1 MESTLIALVSF
12 SAVGLFVLGVPL
24 VLIIGHWVLW
34 VSIATDFTLANLG
47 VTLFEG
53 INFFGLLALP
63 LFILTGDIINAG
75 GIAKRLT
82 DFAYSTLS
90 WLRGGLGLAAL
101 GACGM
106 FAAISGSNAATTATI
121 GSIMYREMQEGK
133 YGKTFAAAT
142 LASGG
147 VVGIIIP
154 PSIIFVIY
162 GFLMNLPIGDLF
174 MAGIIPGALMILAM
188 QIVCIVASWR
198 NGYGKIVPFNLGFS
212 LRSAARAYLGF
223 MAIGIVLFG
232 IYSGIFS
239 PTEAAAMTVVFGF
252 VAGTFITG
260 EIRWRSLPAVL
271 LRSGQIAGMLVPL
284 VALSIVMQQ
293 LLSIIGT
300 QAYIAELL
308 SGVGGYYSSLLISMV
323 VVMIAGCFLESVPIT
338 IILAPIL
345 APIAVSAGVD
355 PIQFAMVFVIGAA
368 IGFITPP
375 FGLNLF
381 VASSMT
387 GIPYL
392 RIVPYVLPYLFALL
406 IAWGLV
412 ALVPALSTFL
422 PSISGAG

>member
-1 MESTLIALVSF
+1 MEGSLIALISV
-12 SAVGLFVLGVPL
+12 SAVGLFALGVPL

-34 VSIATDFTLANLG
+34 VSIVTDFTLANLG

-63 LFILTGDIINAG
+63 LFILTGDIINAA

-90 WLRGGLGLAAL
+90 WVRGGLGMAAI

-121 GSIMYREMQEGK
+121 GSIMYREMRDGK
-133 YGKTFAAAT
+133 YGANFSAAT

-154 PSIIFVIY
+154 PSIVFVIY
-162 GFLMNLPIGDLF
+162 GFLMNLSIGDLF
-174 MAGIIPGALMILAM
+174 MAGLIPGALMILAM
-188 QIVCIVASWR
+188 QAVCIVVSWR
-198 NGYGKIVPFNLGFS
+198 NSWGDVVPFKAGVS
-212 LRSAARAYLGF
+212 LRSGLRAYLGF

-252 VAGTFITG
+252 VAGTLVTG
-260 EIRWRSLPAVL
+260 EIRWRSLPTVL

-300 QAYIAELL
+300 QAFIANLL
-308 SGVGGYYSSLLISMV
+308 SGIGGYYATLGISMITV
-323 VVMIAGCFLESVPIT
+323 LIAGCFLESVPIT

-345 APIAVSAGVD
+345 APIAHAAGID

-381 VASSMT
+381 VASSIT

-392 RIVPYVLPYLFALL
+392 RIVPYVMPYLFALL

-412 ALVPALSTFL
+412 ALVPAFSTFL
-422 PSISGAG
+422 PAISGAG